1 MRTWTT
7 RASIGTTT
15 LLTAL
20 LATTVAGVARAG
32 EPEPPRAERIFSPGR
47 TVAGEDSAEALVLNP
62 ANLGYQPGGELR
74 YTGVNCPGTQKTACG
89 NSFDL
94 AAPLF
99 WGIGT
104 GLRLDYVEPPA
115 GLPFPF
121 NGPNYTWLTWGLG
134 WKLGDAF
141 AFGFSLE
148 RSYSTSSYLNA
159 LFGITAAVT
168 LRPSSHFSFAAVAR
182 DFNGPAMQALLPGGS
197 PILDPSYV
205 LGMDF
210 RPTGTR
216 AVDVGLEVKWL
227 EGSNEVLPKGIV
239 SFDIPG
245 LGRARGDV
253 EVGHLPN
260 DERRAVVGTAGL
272 EIYLGHA
279 SVGGGVIAGNG
290 LGNVS
295 SAGEYVTASISG
307 FVNPGLPRL
316 SRAVWLRIEDT
327 PGTRSHVSL
336 LRRLWKI
343 SEQQDIKS
351 LTLVL
356 RADPASSFAHAEEL
370 ADAIRVLRAR
380 GKKVMCSLEDGSP
393 RSLYVC
399 ANANRIVLNPGGTF
413 RYAGLSTQ
421 YFYLAHLLD
430 KLGVKTDFVRVS
442 PHKSAPEQF
451 TNNEASDV
459 AREDHEDLLRENE
472 AIVTKD
478 VATGRHLTMEQVRAV
493 ADRGIALPEEARAAN
508 LVDQL
513 TFDDEVER
521 ATQEMDGLPITYERY
536 QDEAHAKERFGPRDK
551 VAVLYVD
558 GDIVDGRSSHIP
570 LIDMKLAGSYSIADT
585 VKELRDDPRVKSVV
599 LRIESPGGSTTA
611 SDVMWRELSLLAKQK
626 PLIVSMGSVAASGG
640 YYIASAGRMIFAE
653 PLTVT
658 GSIGVF
664 FGKADVSGLLQKIG
678 VNVETYKTNQHAD
691 VDSAFRSMTDE
702 ERARAGGIV
711 DHIYDTFL
719 ERVSTS
725 RHMSKEA
732 VDAVAKGRVWTGE
745 EAFDRHLVDR
755 LGGMREALEM
765 ARSLGGLREDAP
777 ILEVPRI
784 EKSLLERALSLVG
797 IDVRATTMLDG
808 LPVQV
813 RDLARAAAPL
823 VVYPD
828 QTPLERM
835 EWVPLEDT
843 AGDDRDLDDLE

>member
-1 MRTWTT
+1 M
-7 RASIGTTT
+7 
-15 LLTAL
+15 
-20 LATTVAGVARAG
+20 
-32 EPEPPRAERIFSPGR
+32 
-47 TVAGEDSAEALVLNP
+47 
-62 ANLGYQPGGELR
+62 
-74 YTGVNCPGTQKTACG
+74 
-89 NSFDL
+89 
-94 AAPLF
+94 
-99 WGIGT
+99 
-104 GLRLDYVEPPA
+104 
-115 GLPFPF
+115 
-121 NGPNYTWLTWGLG
+121 
-134 WKLGDAF
+134 
-141 AFGFSLE
+141 
-148 RSYSTSSYLNA
+148 
-159 LFGITAAVT
+159 
-168 LRPSSHFSFAAVAR
+168 
-182 DFNGPAMQALLPGGS
+182 
-197 PILDPSYV
+197 
-205 LGMDF
+205 
-210 RPTGTR
+210 
-216 AVDVGLEVKWL
+216 
-227 EGSNEVLPKGIV
+227 
-239 SFDIPG
+239 
-245 LGRARGDV
+245 
-253 EVGHLPN
+253 
-260 DERRAVVGTAGL
+260 
-272 EIYLGHA
+272 
-279 SVGGGVIAGNG
+279 
-290 LGNVS
+290 
-295 SAGEYVTASISG
+295 
-307 FVNPGLPRL
+307 
-316 SRAVWLRIEDT
+316 
-327 PGTRSHVSL
+327 
-336 LRRLWKI
+336 
-343 SEQQDIKS
+343 
-351 LTLVL
+351 
-356 RADPASSFAHAEEL
+356 
-370 ADAIRVLRAR
+370 
-380 GKKVMCSLEDGSP
+380 
-393 RSLYVC
+393 
-399 ANANRIVLNPGGTF
+399 
-413 RYAGLSTQ
+413 
-421 YFYLAHLLD
+421 
-430 KLGVKTDFVRVS
+430 
-442 PHKSAPEQF
+442 
-451 TNNEASDV
+451 
-459 AREDHEDLLRENE
+459 
-472 AIVTKD
+472 
-478 VATGRHLTMEQVRAV
+478 
-493 ADRGIALPEEARAAN
+493 
-508 LVDQL
+508 
-513 TFDDEVER
+513 
-521 ATQEMDGLPITYERY
+521 PITYERY